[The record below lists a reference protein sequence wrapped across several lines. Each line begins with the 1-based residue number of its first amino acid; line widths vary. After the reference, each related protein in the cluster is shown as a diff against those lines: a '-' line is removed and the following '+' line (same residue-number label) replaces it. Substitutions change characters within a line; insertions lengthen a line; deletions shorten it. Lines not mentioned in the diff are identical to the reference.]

1 MTARELTI
9 PEAVVP
15 TRICARGGFE
25 ISMKWKNSMLTNVT
39 VLSKAGNNCYLN
51 YKDKTVKIETEK
63 GNTYFFDAMLKL
75 KK

>member
-1 MTARELTI
+1 
-9 PEAVVP
+9 
-15 TRICARGGFE
+15 
-25 ISMKWKNSMLTNVT
+25 MKWKNSMLTNVT